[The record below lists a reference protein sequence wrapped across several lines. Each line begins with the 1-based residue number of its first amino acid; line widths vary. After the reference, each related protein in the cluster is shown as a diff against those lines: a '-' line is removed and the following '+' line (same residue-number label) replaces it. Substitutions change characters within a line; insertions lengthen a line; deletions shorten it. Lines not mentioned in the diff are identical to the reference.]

1 MSPEET
7 PRKPRRR
14 LFWRI
19 YIYAMI
25 FVVVLIGAMM
35 GIIFLVMDH
44 PPPPGE
50 HCRPPVNSQH
60 APVRRPPPPRP
71 PRDRGAIPLSLTLVV
86 FAVFSLVLARSIA
99 KPLEKLTTTARRIA
113 RGDLSARSGLER
125 KDELGVLAR
134 SIDEMAARLEDRFRG
149 EKELLANISH
159 EIRTPLSRIRVAL
172 ELCSEP
178 GATLESVR
186 ARLSGIE
193 QDVAELDQLL
203 ENVFIATRL
212 ELAAKSNGE
221 SKLVLHK
228 QSLQLPGVLEPAVQ
242 NFMAAHPEHELHK
255 DLAAD
260 LPPVAV
266 DPSLFKLVLN
276 NLLDNAAK
284 YSEPGTTVELAARA
298 DSNRLILEVRD
309 RGMGVS
315 ARDLPRLFEPF
326 FRSEKSKARAAGGTG
341 LGLNLCQR
349 IVESHGG
356 AIAAEPRPG
365 GGLILRIDLPRE
377 E

>member
-35 GIIFLVMDH
+35 GIMFLVVDR
-44 PPPPGE
+44 PPPPGGD
-50 HCRPPVNSQH
+50 CRPPLASQN

-172 ELCSEP
+172 ELCGEAE
-178 GATLESVR
+178 ATLESVR
-186 ARLSGIE
+186 ARLSGID
-193 QDVAELDQLL
+193 QDVAELEQLL
-203 ENVFIATRL
+203 ENVFIATRI
-212 ELAAKSNGE
+212 ELAAG
-221 SKLVLHK
+221 
-228 QSLQLPGVLEPAVQ
+228 LPSVE
-242 NFMAAHPEHELHK
+242 
-255 DLAAD
+255 
-260 LPPVAV
+260 V

-315 ARDLPRLFEPF
+315 ARDLPHLFEPF
-326 FRSEKSKARAAGGTG
+326 FRSEKSKARVAGGTG

-349 IVESHGG
+349 IAEAHGG

-365 GGLILRIDLPRE
+365 GGLILRIDLPLE